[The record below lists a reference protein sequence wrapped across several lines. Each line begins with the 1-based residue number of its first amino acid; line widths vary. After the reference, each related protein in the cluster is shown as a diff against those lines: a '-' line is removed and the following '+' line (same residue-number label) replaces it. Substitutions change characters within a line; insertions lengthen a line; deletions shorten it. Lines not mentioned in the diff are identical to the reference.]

1 MRGARVAPKELIV
14 MILTLLFVTVLVVG
28 IVLVVLETWYAEWLG
43 YLGITLIVIAGTVV
57 ICMVVFIALVPSN
70 FQRDKITYD
79 VVVDYLES
87 VNDNDQMTGTE
98 RIKTLENIT
107 EINMDIMQTRVWG
120 ENPWVNWFYAAEYGR
135 FELLSFD
142 SVPEATLDV
151 QLNRE

>member
-1 MRGARVAPKELIV
+1 ML
-14 MILTLLFVTVLVVG
+14 LTLLFVAVLLAGVALIVVYDY
-28 IVLVVLETWYAEWLG
+28 VNANWPV
-43 YLGITLIVIAGTVV
+43 YLGAVLATTAGCVLLGFAVCIA
-57 ICMVVFIALVPSN
+57 CVPSN

-87 VNDNDQMTGTE
+87 VKDNDQMTGAE
-98 RIKTLENIT
+98 RIRTLENIT